1 MNPPPLLAIAVVVSL
16 STFYLVLL
24 WIGIGHAQKNGPVDA
39 VVRRPLPSRPLPSG
53 SLEVI
58 DRHDKVAVTV
68 ALDGALRSALSN
80 LGPLKF
86 RLLAM
91 RFGLTDGHSLSRA
104 DAAWVLHRSEEEV
117 KSIEADALHE
127 LGPEGRA
134 MLENLNLR
142 PRPRHRPDSGGYQT
156 SGRPLPLKPT
166 PPSLSAAA
174 EVELPEPND

>member
-24 WIGIGHAQKNGPVDA
+24 WIGIGHAQKNRSVDA
-39 VVRRPLPSRPLPSG
+39 VARRPLPSG
-53 SLEVI
+53 SLQVI

-68 ALDGALRSALSN
+68 ALDGDLRSALFE
-80 LGPLKF
+80 LRPLKL

-91 RFGLTDGHSLSRA
+91 RFGLTDGLSLSRA
-104 DAAWVLHRSEEEV
+104 DAAWVLHRSEDEV
-117 KSIEADALHE
+117 RSIEADALHE

-134 MLENLNLR
+134 KLENLRLP
-142 PRPRHRPDSGGYQT
+142 PRPRDRPDSGGYQT
-156 SGRPLPLKPT
+156 SGRPLPVKPT

>member
-24 WIGIGHAQKNGPVDA
+24 WIGIGHAQKNRPVDA
-39 VVRRPLPSRPLPSG
+39 VARRPLPSG
-53 SLEVI
+53 SLQVI

-68 ALDGALRSALSN
+68 ALDGALRDALWR
-80 LGPLKF
+80 LRPLKL

-91 RFGLTDGHSLSRA
+91 RFGLTDGHLLSRA
-104 DAAWVLHRSEEEV
+104 DAAWVLHRSEDEV
-117 KSIEADALHE
+117 RSIEADALHE

-134 MLENLNLR
+134 KLENLSLP
-142 PRPRHRPDSGGYQT
+142 PRPEDRPDSGGYQT
-156 SGRPLPLKPT
+156 SGRPLPVKPT